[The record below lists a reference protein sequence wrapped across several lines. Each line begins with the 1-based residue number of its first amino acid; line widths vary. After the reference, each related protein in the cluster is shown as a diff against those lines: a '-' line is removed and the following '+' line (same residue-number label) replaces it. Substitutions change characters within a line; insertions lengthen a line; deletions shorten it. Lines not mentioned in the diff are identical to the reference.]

1 MPKINKSV
9 KQRRKSLKKSRRKS
23 RKSRKLR
30 GGFGESYDGPE
41 LKYYLKNKEDL
52 KYSRQ
57 YFLDKLYDKCAQSN
71 DMSCWGEYMSYSTL
85 YSKIYN
91 EKYFPSS
98 KFLSI

>member
-41 LKYYLKNKEDL
+41 LKYYLKNKIM
-52 KYSRQ
+52 KQKRV
-57 YFLDKLYDKCAQSN
+57 
-71 DMSCWGEYMSYSTL
+71 
-85 YSKIYN
+85 
-91 EKYFPSS
+91 
-98 KFLSI
+98 